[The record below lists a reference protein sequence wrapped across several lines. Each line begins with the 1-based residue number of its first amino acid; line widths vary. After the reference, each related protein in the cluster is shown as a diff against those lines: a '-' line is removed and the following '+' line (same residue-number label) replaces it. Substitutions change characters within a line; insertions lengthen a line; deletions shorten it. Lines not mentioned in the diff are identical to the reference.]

1 MPHASV
7 PAMRHLFSFES
18 RHQPLIS
25 REAFARRLGRNALW
39 GLGFIA
45 VGLVIGM
52 SGYMTFEGMGF
63 VDAFVNAAMILST
76 MGPLQPLTTTSAKI
90 FAGLYALASG
100 VFIFALATIV
110 FAPVLHRVMHKFNL
124 DDDEASDRRRK

>member
-1 MPHASV
+1 MH
-7 PAMRHLFSFES
+7 HLFEFEN

-25 REAFARRLGRNALW
+25 RQAFARRLIRNALW

-52 SGYMTFEGMGF
+52 SGYMNFEGMGL
-63 VDAFVNAAMILST
+63 VDAFVNSAMILST
-76 MGPLQPLTTTSAKI
+76 MGPVQPLTTTSAKI

-100 VFIFALATIV
+100 VFIFALATII
-110 FAPVLHRVMHKFNL
+110 FAPVLHRLMHKFNL
-124 DDDEASDRRRK
+124 DDEAARRGRRT